1 MIFILKGKNFLMKP
15 YQHLQAIWRQMIERT
30 FFKNIFYHCE
40 NHVSFQ
46 NSRKHKNGTLYN
58 IAKTKSFR

>member
-1 MIFILKGKNFLMKP
+1 MKP
-15 YQHLQAIWRQMIERT
+15 YQHPQEIWRQMDDRRK
-30 FFKNIFYHCE
+30 FFINIFYLCE